1 MPVPLLALEG
11 VVAVP
16 IVVAVLGFLGLAYQA
31 RINRDTARG
40 SSIDTRAQDILDRAM
55 SWQDATIHELRG
67 RIDVLEDE
75 VSECEVGRARDRDR
89 YDRELD
95 ALRSDVGRLQG
106 GAT

>member
-1 MPVPLLALEG
+1 MPVHLLALEP

-16 IVVAVLGFLGLAYQA
+16 IVVAFLGFLGLAYQA

-67 RIDVLEDE
+67 RIDTLEAE
-75 VSECEVGRARDRDR
+75 VSECESGRDRDR
-89 YDRELD
+89 KRFDRELD
-95 ALRSDVGRLQG
+95 QLRADVSRLQG
-106 GAT
+106 GAP